1 MKHTVHNFSSYH
13 LHEGEYKAL
22 LYGLDYRI
30 PSKTVM
36 SLIRNLKSFIKGI
49 IYLVRSQTF
58 LKN

>member
-1 MKHTVHNFSSYH
+1 MKHAVHNFSSYH